1 MRKKQAASRKP
12 ISADT
17 FVTHFPV
24 PTVPFGVNAVPGGA
38 TPSTALPPISSGQ
51 PRISQDKSVESSG
64 DAGFDLNRLLVEHP
78 AATFF
83 LRAKGDAL
91 MEAGV
96 RNGDVLI
103 VDRSL
108 EPVAGRLVVAVVN
121 GEFTVQYFHRI
132 QKKLFASSAKNPAG
146 QKLQKEPNVEI
157 WGVVTYVI
165 HPA

>member
-1 MRKKQAASRKP
+1 MRKKPAALRKLV
-12 ISADT
+12 SADT
-17 FVTHFPV
+17 FLTHFPV
-24 PTVPFGVNAVPGGA
+24 PSPQTGPVEGPAVTPTVPFGINAVPGGA
-38 TPSTALPPISSGQ
+38 VATLSPGEPSA
-51 PRISQDKSVESSG
+51 V
-64 DAGFDLNRLLVEHP
+64 AGLDLNGLLIHHP

-91 MEAGV
+91 TEAGV
-96 RNGDVLI
+96 RDGDVLI

-108 EPVAGRLVVAVVN
+108 EPAAGKLVVAVVN
-121 GEFTVQYFHRI
+121 GEFTVQYFHRL
-132 QKKLFASSAKNPAG
+132 QKKLFAPGAKNPDG

>member
-1 MRKKQAASRKP
+1 VRKKTTASRKP

-24 PTVPFGVNAVPGGA
+24 PTVSFGVNAVPGGA
-38 TPSTALPPISSGQ
+38 TPSTALPPLSSGQ
-51 PRISQDKSVESSG
+51 PEISQDKPVESFG
-64 DAGFDLNRLLVEHP
+64 DAGFDLNRLLVQHP

-91 MEAGV
+91 VEAGV
-96 RNGDVLI
+96 RNGDVLV

-108 EPVAGRLVVAVVN
+108 EPAAGKLVVAVVN

-132 QKKLFASSAKNPAG
+132 QKKLFASTGKNPD
-146 QKLQKEPNVEI
+146 QKIHKEPDVDI
-157 WGVVTYVI
+157 WGVVSYVI

>member
-1 MRKKQAASRKP
+1 MRKKTTASRKP

-17 FVTHFPV
+17 FLTHFPV
-24 PTVPFGVNAVPGGA
+24 PSPQQAGVGTSPTVSFGVNAVPSTSLGTSPA
-38 TPSTALPPISSGQ
+38 APSAL
-51 PRISQDKSVESSG
+51 
-64 DAGFDLNRLLVEHP
+64 AGFDFNRLLVQHP

-91 MEAGV
+91 AEAGV
-96 RNGDVLI
+96 RNGDVLV

-108 EPVAGRLVVAVVN
+108 EPAAGKLVVAVVN

-132 QKKLFASSAKNPAG
+132 QKKLFASTGKNPD
-146 QKLQKEPNVEI
+146 QKVQKEPDVEI
-157 WGVVTYVI
+157 WGVVSYVI

>member
-1 MRKKQAASRKP
+1 MRKKTAASRKP
-12 ISADT
+12 ISAET

-24 PTVPFGVNAVPGGA
+24 PSPQPRPIGGAGTTPTVPFGINAVPGGA
-38 TPSTALPPISSGQ
+38 TGFPSPAEPSAL
-51 PRISQDKSVESSG
+51 
-64 DAGFDLNRLLVEHP
+64 AGFDLNRLLVEHP

-91 MEAGV
+91 AEAGV

-108 EPVAGRLVVAVVN
+108 EPAPGKLMVAVVN

-132 QKKLFASSAKNPAG
+132 QKKLSASTGKNPD
-146 QKLQKEPNVEI
+146 QKVHKEPDVEI

>member
-1 MRKKQAASRKP
+1 MRKKPTASRKP

-17 FVTHFPV
+17 FLTHFPV
-24 PTVPFGVNAVPGGA
+24 PSPQQAGVGTSPTVSFGVNAVPGGA
-38 TPSTALPPISSGQ
+38 TGSSSPSEPFA
-51 PRISQDKSVESSG
+51 
-64 DAGFDLNRLLVEHP
+64 DAGFDLNRLLVQHP

-91 MEAGV
+91 AEAGV

-108 EPVAGRLVVAVVN
+108 EPAAGKLVVAVVE

-132 QKKLFASSAKNPAG
+132 QKKLFGSTGKNPD
-146 QKLQKEPNVEI
+146 QKVQKEPDVEI
-157 WGVVTYVI
+157 WGVVAYVI

>member
-1 MRKKQAASRKP
+1 MRKKTTASRKP
-12 ISADT
+12 ISAET

-38 TPSTALPPISSGQ
+38 TPSTALPPISSEQ
-51 PRISQDKSVESSG
+51 ASQDKSTEPFG

-83 LRAKGDAL
+83 LRVKGDAL
-91 MEAGV
+91 AEAGV
-96 RNGDVLI
+96 RNGDVLV

-108 EPVAGRLVVAVVN
+108 EPAPGKLVVAVVN

-132 QKKLFASSAKNPAG
+132 QKKLFATTGKNPD
-146 QKLQKEPNVEI
+146 QKVQKEPEVDI

-165 HPA
+165 HSA